1 MASGGVDSVIVLQR
15 PPPVSPNTALS
26 PHLSL
31 RQTLQA
37 GTGVSILNNFAENQ
51 GELSTF
57 QRLKQMILPVSPP
70 GSSRELS
77 RISSSPTQALYQLW
91 TVLSL
96 GGWATGGEEVAFLK
110 MKGNGDPLWAQPE
123 SLW

>member
-1 MASGGVDSVIVLQR
+1 MASGGVDSVIVLQP
-15 PPPVSPNTALS
+15 PPPVSPNIALS
-26 PHLSL
+26 PRLSL

-51 GELSTF
+51 EELSTF

-77 RISSSPTQALYQLW
+77 RISSSPTQLW